1 MKKSSLWIIGTT
13 QTILIW
19 GVPIAIMSRMLWW
32 KLYFKLTCCMRQ
44 LAVLINPFSTWNQSF
59 KHLIKGLLLQRLIGS
74 HCILSSTLW
83 QILSFYLVVCL
94 SPSGKVIYCFQVS
107 VALLGNQG
115 DGIIPHW
122 YEGQWWDLHR
132 SIKCDQDDTCHVWAE
147 SLKAIALLYHY
158 SFPSITRAACP
169 LYGFLFQ
176 AQSQNKEDE
185 EQSYL
190 QLELE
195 VVYLGKGLA
204 CCGRRRE
211 GNKYLW
217 PSENT

>member
-1 MKKSSLWIIGTT
+1 MKKSSLWIVGTI

-74 HCILSSTLW
+74 HCILSSILW
-83 QILSFYLVVCL
+83 QILSFCLVVCL

-158 SFPSITRAACP
+158 SFPLSQEQLAPCMGFSFRLSLRIKKTKSRAT
-169 LYGFLFQ
+169 
-176 AQSQNKEDE
+176 S
-185 EQSYL
+185 S
-190 QLELE
+190 
-195 VVYLGKGLA
+195 
-204 CCGRRRE
+204 
-211 GNKYLW
+211 W
-217 PSENT
+217 S